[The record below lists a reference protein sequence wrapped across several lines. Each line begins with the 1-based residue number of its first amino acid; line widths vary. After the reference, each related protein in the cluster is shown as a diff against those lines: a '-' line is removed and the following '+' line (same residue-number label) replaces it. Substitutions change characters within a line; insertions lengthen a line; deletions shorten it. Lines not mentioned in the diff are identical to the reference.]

1 MKLSGISSY
10 LISPLP
16 VTTEYTCILLE
27 LGSLF
32 SLPRPPCKLPCPNE
46 AVGLGGS
53 PAQKEWVWNS

>member
-32 SLPRPPCKLPCPNE
+32 SLLRPPCKLPCP
-46 AVGLGGS
+46 
-53 PAQKEWVWNS
+53 Q